1 MMKNKGFTLI
11 ELVAIIALLG
21 SIFLITYTEVN
32 QSLEKSE
39 NQLSE
44 VQKSNIKA
52 SSQNWA
58 VDNLNK
64 LPKESGKSC
73 NVNLQ
78 TLQNEGYI
86 EESIKNPKK
95 KREEITNVYVQIS
108 KKNDNYIYKV
118 LEGTSQTT
126 CKDE

>member
-52 SSQNWA
+52 ASQNWA

-78 TLQNEGYI
+78 I
-86 EESIKNPKK
+86 
-95 KREEITNVYVQIS
+95 R
-108 KKNDNYIYKV
+108 
-118 LEGTSQTT
+118 
-126 CKDE
+126 